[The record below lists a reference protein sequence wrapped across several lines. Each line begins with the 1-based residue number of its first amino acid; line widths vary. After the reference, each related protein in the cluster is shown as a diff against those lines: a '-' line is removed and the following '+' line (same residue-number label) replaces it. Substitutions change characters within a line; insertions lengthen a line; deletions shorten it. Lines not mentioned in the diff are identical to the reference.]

1 MKQILLIG
9 KFDSFFENIA
19 SILKLK
25 YHVQMSVD
33 NREMVKGL
41 LKISRPDAVVLCLS
55 GLNLDGSKIMT
66 DLQCYHVDVPV
77 ICIGTRMDKGIFSE
91 FFRNQQFFWVSR
103 DSVNEEL
110 LHVVADMIRAAEKS
124 GSKRDSGGRK
134 TVMVID
140 DNPILLR
147 SMNSLLSGHYD
158 VMLANSGTKAM
169 TMIGQHIPDV
179 VFLDCEMPVCDGKMT
194 YKMLKDLDEMR
205 DVPII
210 FLTGINDASY
220 IQDVLRLQP
229 AGYLLKPASTDR
241 IFETLRKVLE
251 SEKN

>member
-66 DLQCYHVDVPV
+66 DLQCYHMDVPV

>member
-66 DLQCYHVDVPV
+66 DLQCYHMDVPV
-77 ICIGTRMDKGIFSE
+77 ICIGTRMDEGIFSE

>member
-66 DLQCYHVDVPV
+66 DLQCYHMDVPT

-91 FFRNQQFFWVSR
+91 FFRSQQFFWVSR

>member
-1 MKQILLIG
+1 
-9 KFDSFFENIA
+9 
-19 SILKLK
+19 
-25 YHVQMSVD
+25 MSVD

-66 DLQCYHVDVPV
+66 DLQCYHMDVPV

>member
-66 DLQCYHVDVPV
+66 DLQCYHMDVPV

-91 FFRNQQFFWVSR
+91 FFRSQQFFWVSR